1 MSFPITDALIT
12 QHLATLLASP
22 LFNNLSEDQL
32 RHFLSEP
39 NLYIESYK
47 KNSFVAIAG
56 EPMEGIG
63 ILLTGHVHLTRENI
77 LGQRSIMTE
86 LTPSS
91 MFGEAILFTDMPNW
105 PATLETTKDSEVLFV
120 PKTAFT
126 SSFNHNEAY
135 QVQILTN
142 LLHDM
147 SEKALALTR
156 KVHYLS
162 LKGMRERIFAYL
174 NDMYQRQKKNPLTLP
189 HNRQEMA
196 DVLNV
201 SRTAL
206 SRELGRLQ
214 DEHIIELSGKQVHIL
229 QIETVREYAF

>member
-1 MSFPITDALIT
+1 MSFPITDAVIT

-91 MFGEAILFTDMPNW
+91 MFGEAILFADIPNW
-105 PATLETTKDSEVLFV
+105 PA
-120 PKTAFT
+120 P
-126 SSFNHNEAY
+126 
-135 QVQILTN
+135 
-142 LLHDM
+142 
-147 SEKALALTR
+147 
-156 KVHYLS
+156 
-162 LKGMRERIFAYL
+162 
-174 NDMYQRQKKNPLTLP
+174 
-189 HNRQEMA
+189 
-196 DVLNV
+196 
-201 SRTAL
+201 
-206 SRELGRLQ
+206 
-214 DEHIIELSGKQVHIL
+214 
-229 QIETVREYAF
+229 

>member
-1 MSFPITDALIT
+1 MALTEATINEHLPI
-12 QHLATLLASP
+12 LLNSP
-22 LFNNLSEDQL
+22 LFKNLNEDDL
-32 RHFLSEP
+32 RQFLSEP
-39 NLYIESYK
+39 DLYIKTCK
-47 KNSFVAIAG
+47 KNSFIAITG

-63 ILLTGHVHLTRENI
+63 VLLEGKAHLTRENV
-77 LGQRSIMTE
+77 LGQRTIMTDV
-86 LTPSS
+86 TPSA
-91 MFGEAILFTDMPNW
+91 MFGEALLFTDLPNW
-105 PATLETTKDSEVLFV
+105 PATIETTKDSKVLFV
-120 PKTAFT
+120 PRSAF
-126 SSFNHNEAY
+126 SSTFNHGGAY
-135 QVQILTN
+135 QIQILTN

-174 NDMYQRQKKNPLTLP
+174 NDLYQRQQQNPLTIP

-201 SRTAL
+201 SRTSL

-214 DEHIIELSGKQVHIL
+214 DEKLIEMNRKSIRLLDLDTIQ
-229 QIETVREYAF
+229 EYAF

>member
-1 MSFPITDALIT
+1 MALTETVINEY
-12 QHLATLLASP
+12 LSTLLHCP
-22 LFNNLSEDQL
+22 LFKNLSEEQL

-39 NLYIESYK
+39 DLYTTTCK
-47 KNSFVAIAG
+47 KNSFIAIAG

-63 ILLTGHVHLTRENI
+63 ILLEGRAHLTRENV
-77 LGQRSIMTE
+77 LGQRTIMTE
-86 LTPSS
+86 VTPSA

-105 PATLETTKDSEVLFV
+105 PATIETTKDSKVLFV
-120 PKTAFT
+120 PLSAF
-126 SSFNHNEAY
+126 SSTFNHGGAY
-135 QVQILTN
+135 QIQILTN

-162 LKGMRERIFAYL
+162 LKGMRERIFAYF
-174 NDMYQRQKKNPLTLP
+174 NDLYQRQKQNPIKVP
-189 HNRQEMA
+189 HSRQEMA

-201 SRTAL
+201 SRTSL

-214 DEHIIELSGKQVHIL
+214 DEQIISMDGKKVKIL
-229 QIETVREYAF
+229 DIEAIQEYAF